1 MTLEEL
7 LKKNA
12 LIRAKREEEA
22 AKKEAEEKEKEKEME
37 AEKQAMESKKG
48 KKKTKTAEKAAEDIL
63 VDEAIEAPENREY
76 MVIEDTEKSD
86 ED

>member
-12 LIRAKREEEA
+12 LIRARREEA
-22 AKKEAEEKEKEKEME
+22 AKKEAEEKEKQME

-48 KKKTKTAEKAAEDIL
+48 KKKTKTAEKAVEDIL
-63 VDEAIEAPENREY
+63 VDEAIEAPESREY

>member
-12 LIRAKREEEA
+12 LIRARREEA
-22 AKKEAEEKEKEKEME
+22 AKKEAEEKEKQME

-48 KKKTKTAEKAAEDIL
+48 KKKTKTAEKAVEDIP
-63 VDEAIEAPENREY
+63 VDEVVETPENREY
-76 MVIEDTEKSD
+76 MVIEDIEKSN

>member
-12 LIRAKREEEA
+12 LIRARREEA
-22 AKKEAEEKEKEKEME
+22 AKKEAEEKEKQME
-37 AEKQAMESKKG
+37 AEKQAVESKKG
-48 KKKTKTAEKAAEDIL
+48 KKKTKTAEKAVEDIL
-63 VDEAIEAPENREY
+63 VDEVVGTPENREY
-76 MVIEDTEKSD
+76 MVIEDIEKSN

>member
-12 LIRAKREEEA
+12 LIRARREEA
-22 AKKEAEEKEKEKEME
+22 AKKEAEEKEKKME

-48 KKKTKTAEKAAEDIL
+48 KKKTKTAEKAVEDIH
-63 VDEAIEAPENREY
+63 VDEAVEAPENREY
-76 MVIEDTEKSD
+76 MVIEDIEESNKD
-86 ED
+86 

>member
-22 AKKEAEEKEKEKEME
+22 AKKEAEEKEKEME